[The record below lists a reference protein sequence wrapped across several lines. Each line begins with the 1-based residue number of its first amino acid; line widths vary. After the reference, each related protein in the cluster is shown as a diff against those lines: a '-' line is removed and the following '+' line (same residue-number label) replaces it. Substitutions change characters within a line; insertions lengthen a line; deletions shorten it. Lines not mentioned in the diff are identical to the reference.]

1 MNTQIEQNAPEI
13 TVGMSVVYTA
23 RNGSPEERYNIA
35 KSEGVS
41 YGDILT
47 VRSISLNEKQ
57 QTVLEFYETNG
68 KYSVAMF
75 VQSEFWFRHCF
86 EVGQTVVFTGRG
98 NPSQVEYMPAQG
110 INRGDKLTVDLIR
123 STERSVSLKF
133 KEIHGFH
140 NGLMFVD
147 TALWFHPV

>member
-1 MNTQIEQNAPEI
+1 MNTQIEQNSPEI
-13 TVGMSVVYTA
+13 TVGMSVIYTA

-35 KSEGVS
+35 KSECVS

-47 VRSISLNEKQ
+47 VRSVSLNEKQ

-86 EVGQTVVFTGRG
+86 EAGQTVVFTGRG

-110 INRGDKLTVDLIR
+110 VKRGDNLTVEFIR
-123 STERSVSLKF
+123 STDSSVFLKF
-133 KEIHGFH
+133 KEIQGFH